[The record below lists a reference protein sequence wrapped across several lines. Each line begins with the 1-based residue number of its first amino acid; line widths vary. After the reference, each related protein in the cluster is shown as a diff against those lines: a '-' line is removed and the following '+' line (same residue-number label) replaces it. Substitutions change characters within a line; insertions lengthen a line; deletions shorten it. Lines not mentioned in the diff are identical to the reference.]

1 MAFFILEEKCVGCT
15 LCAKECPM
23 AIIEGE
29 TRQPFRIFAPDECIN
44 CSLCAWV
51 CPAEAIVNQYG
62 VVVPKLNKNDR
73 PIAWIDEV
81 GCTGCEVCMECCPV
95 DAISKV
101 SAVSPED
108 TSPTQVCRV
117 DYDTCISCS
126 LCAVMCPWETISM
139 ALTKG
144 EAVELATLQ
153 GTLPAPA
160 APAAA

>member
-29 TRQPFRIFAPDECIN
+29 TRQPFRIFAAEECID

-51 CPAEAIVNQYG
+51 CPAEAIVNQHG
-62 VVVPKLNKNDR
+62 EIVPKLNKKDR
-73 PIAWIDEV
+73 PIAWVDEV
-81 GCTGCEVCMECCPV
+81 GCTGCEVCLECCPV
-95 DAISKV
+95 DAIDKV
-101 SAVSPED
+101 KAVDSSD
-108 TSPTQVCRV
+108 SSPTQVCRV
-117 DYDTCISCS
+117 NVDKCISCS

-139 ALTKG
+139 ALTRG
-144 EAVELATLQ
+144 EAEELHHLA
-153 GTLPAPA
+153 GTPAN

>member
-1 MAFFILEEKCVGCT
+1 MAFFIIEEKCVGCT

-29 TRQPFRIFAPDECIN
+29 TKEPFRIFAPGECIE

-51 CPAEAIVNQYG
+51 CPAEAIENQYG
-62 VVVPKLNKNDR
+62 QIVPKLKKEQR
-73 PIAWIDEV
+73 PIAWIDEE
-81 GCTGCEVCMECCPV
+81 GCTGCEVCMESCPV
-95 DAISKV
+95 DAIDKV
-101 SAVSPED
+101 APIDPSD

-139 ALTKG
+139 ALTRD
-144 EAVELATLQ
+144 EAEELAVAQ
-153 GTLPAPA
+153 GTLPAPTYA
-160 APAAA
+160 A